1 VAGHVVVL
9 FWERGVVFWEGLRC
23 DAMVGWEFGVVGER
37 GVYILSWMGWEVG
50 GLLCLDVV
58 SVV

>member
-1 VAGHVVVL
+1 
-9 FWERGVVFWEGLRC
+9 VFWEGLRC
-23 DAMVGWEFGVVGER
+23 DAMVGWEFGVVGEL

-50 GLLCLDVV
+50 GLRCLDVV